1 MSTMGSP
8 LQLSN
13 MIKRRF
19 VYFVLLLLGVFAAF
33 WFGRH
38 QLGVN
43 PPLPKA
49 LTSTDRQVLTYLRA
63 PAGFEI
69 VLFADDLKAPR
80 MLKKVDAG
88 LLVSLP
94 HEGRV
99 LLLRDDDQDGVAEQR
114 ISLVD
119 GLKQPHGID
128 SKGGWLYIAETDAVG
143 RIAFDPRQGAT
154 HGEYTRLVTG
164 LPHGKGHW
172 TRTLKIGPDGWLY
185 VTVGSSC
192 NACIETEPER
202 AAMFRMRLDGS
213 DKQLYATGLRNSV
226 DFDWSPADGGLYATD
241 NSRDWLGDDFPPD
254 ELNKIVKNGFYGWPY
269 ANADKIPDPD
279 FGEGRQALIAQS
291 RAPSFEFRAH
301 NAPLGIRFLRY
312 QDNAAYQHSALV
324 ALHGSWNRSSKDGYK
339 VVSLH
344 WDANGAIRAKDFMTG
359 FLQGEQVQGRPV
371 GIEEGADGDI
381 YISDDYAGL
390 IYRLTGRNQ

>member
-1 MSTMGSP
+1 
-8 LQLSN
+8 
-13 MIKRRF
+13 
-19 VYFVLLLLGVFAAF
+19 
-33 WFGRH
+33 
-38 QLGVN
+38 
-43 PPLPKA
+43 
-49 LTSTDRQVLTYLRA
+49 
-63 PAGFEI
+63 
-69 VLFADDLKAPR
+69 
-80 MLKKVDAG
+80 
-88 LLVSLP
+88 
-94 HEGRV
+94 
-99 LLLRDDDQDGVAEQR
+99 
-114 ISLVD
+114 
-119 GLKQPHGID
+119 
-128 SKGGWLYIAETDAVG
+128 
-143 RIAFDPRQGAT
+143 
-154 HGEYTRLVTG
+154 
-164 LPHGKGHW
+164 
-172 TRTLKIGPDGWLY
+172 
-185 VTVGSSC
+185 
-192 NACIETEPER
+192 
-202 AAMFRMRLDGS
+202 MRLDGS

-254 ELNKIVKNGFYGWPY
+254 ELNKIVKDGFYGWPY

-301 NAPLGIRFLRY
+301 NAPLGIRFLRH

-344 WDANGAIRAKDFMTG
+344 WGANGAIRAKDFMTG